1 MLPEFGP
8 ELSEDYLKNLYQ
20 DIEATGAQR
29 EGQAKSEAIAR
40 GMAGDPTEGSLV
52 GRARGETDRA
62 KLGAKSDFF
71 YNLAGMQRG
80 ERLGREQRGYNVE
93 DRDFAAGEA
102 EKDRSFRE
110 RMTMLGYDRD
120 DKARKGNLM
129 STLVGAGGSLLGTA
143 LGGYFGGLGGGGGA
157 SGGSSLA
164 SGLSRSGP
172 NLRRLSGPLTGGGLG
187 GFDFFGAGR

>member
-1 MLPEFGP
+1 MALPEFGP

-120 DKARKGNLM
+120 DRANKGNLKN
-129 STLVGAGGSLLGTA
+129 TLISAGGSLLGT
-143 LGGYFGGLGGGGGA
+143 GLSFLRPGGGA
-157 SGGSSLA
+157 GKATSFLA
-164 SGLSRSGP
+164 SGKGI
-172 NLRRLSGPLTGGGLG
+172 GKKYG
-187 GFDFFGAGR
+187 FFGSGNDYADF

>member
-120 DKARKGNLM
+120 DKARKGGLM
-129 STLVGAGGSLLGTA
+129 GSLIGAGGSLLGTA
-143 LGGYFGGLGGGGGA
+143 LGSFGGPIGA
-157 SGGSSLA
+157 KA
-164 SGLSRSGP
+164 
-172 NLRRLSGPLTGGGLG
+172 GGGLG
-187 GFDFFGAGR
+187 SALGKGLAGGKKYGMGGSGGDFFSPFEFGGMGR